1 MHAEHPKANRVKIM
15 ALSSMTLGLKIKEQQ
30 YICGLEKN
38 KTGYKLSIFLHLI
51 AILYWSIID
60 LQ

>member
-1 MHAEHPKANRVKIM
+1 
-15 ALSSMTLGLKIKEQQ
+15 MTLGLKIKEQQ

>member
-1 MHAEHPKANRVKIM
+1 
-15 ALSSMTLGLKIKEQQ
+15 MTLGLQIKGQE

-38 KTGYKLSIFLHLI
+38 KTECKLTIFLHLI
-51 AILYWSIID
+51 AILYSSIID